1 MAGIISATA
10 AQVQTA
16 RVAVLKLSRIL
27 QDVSQGP
34 LPSNTKLNAAQI
46 TFVNA
51 AIVAAVAAIVPLNTV

>member
-16 RVAVLKLSRIL
+16 RDAVEKLARIL

-34 LPSNTKLNAAQI
+34 LPTNTKLNAAQI
-46 TFVNA
+46 VIVDA
-51 AIVAAVAAIVPLNTV
+51 AVVAAVAAITPLNT

>member
-16 RVAVLKLSRIL
+16 RDAVEKLARIL

-34 LPSNTKLNAAQI
+34 LPTNTKLNAAQI
-46 TFVNA
+46 VIVDA
-51 AIVAAVAAIVPLNTV
+51 AVDATVAAITPLNT

>member
-16 RVAVLKLSRIL
+16 RDAVEKLARIL

-34 LPSNTKLNAAQI
+34 LPTNTKLNAAQI
-46 TFVNA
+46 VIVDA
-51 AIVAAVAAIVPLNTV
+51 AVDAAVAAITPLNT